1 MEKDVLTNINVN
13 DSFYERNLFW
23 INRILLFTIVFAPYM
38 IVLNDI
44 YTNKLV
50 HNNNFWLKRVKIYFV
65 FILIMYSILIG
76 IYYLKTEYALMTLV
90 FTYGFLY
97 LIWKLQ
103 INYGHLFATEG
114 KDFIPTEEELKN
126 IIDIQNIDK
135 DKENCEKAIKFRTI
149 FGIFFILTYIVI
161 FNVMYQSHYLMS
173 VLCLFLI
180 VGYDYFEQKYFKRD
194 KTLLFWNKRRAF
206 YLFMLSPILLI
217 VNFLIYD
224 SFIFHY

>member
-1 MEKDVLTNINVN
+1 MEKDVLTNININ

-103 INYGHLFATEG
+103 MNYGHLFATEG

-135 DKENCEKAIKFRTI
+135 DKENCEKVIRFRTI
-149 FGIFFILTYIVI
+149 FGIFFVLTYIII

-180 VGYDYFEQKYFKRD
+180 IGYDYFEQKYFKRD

-206 YLFMLSPILLI
+206 YLFVLSPILLI